1 MKRINVK
8 YLGSLLLFF
17 LLAASQ
23 FVFADY
29 PLRKDDTD
37 PGSVTLGTLRAPA
50 RAKVVIPV
58 TMDVVNGEL
67 AIFFN
72 NSVGTAYISIQDA
85 NGNIVATDVL
95 DTNASTEFYIPLDEL
110 EAGTYTLRVSYGT
123 TKLIG
128 EFVY

>member
-23 FVFADY
+23 FVFADF
-29 PLRKDDTD
+29 PLQSVDSD
-37 PGSVTLGTLRAPA
+37 PGTVSLGTFRGPA
-50 RAKVVIPV
+50 RAKEDNPV
-58 TMDVVNGEL
+58 TLGVVNGEL

-95 DTNASTEFYIPLDEL
+95 DTNASTEFYIPLDEF
-110 EAGTYTLRVSYGT
+110 EVGTYTLRVSYGT

>member
-29 PLRKDDTD
+29 PLRKDDSD
-37 PGSVTLGTLRAPA
+37 PGTVSLGTLRAPA

-67 AIFFN
+67 AIYFK
-72 NSVGTAYISIQDA
+72 NSVGTAYVTVSDA

-95 DTNASTEFYIPLDEL
+95 DTNASTEFYIPLDEF
-110 EAGTYTLRVSYGT
+110 EAGVYTLRVSYGT